1 MWNKIINRFNIQMLA
16 AFLFLT
22 SFLTSNGQQNEKL
35 PVIKKFSE
43 YKQSVKA
50 DSLKKMVELRTIMP
64 IIHYDLRYA
73 TLNNFVH
80 EQMYK
85 DGDVT
90 FLRLPVA
97 RAIAKV
103 ERELNEEGLAL
114 KIWDAYRPHHVTVRM
129 WNLIKDDR
137 YVADP
142 KKGSGHNRGIA
153 VDLTLINKASGA
165 ELDMGTGFDNF
176 SDTAHQKFANLPSV
190 VLQNRQLLKTTMEKY
205 GFTPLETEWWHF
217 SWNHSDFEVLDIE
230 PKKFK
235 KN

>member
-1 MWNKIINRFNIQMLA
+1 M
-16 AFLFLT
+16 
-22 SFLTSNGQQNEKL
+22 
-35 PVIKKFSE
+35 
-43 YKQSVKA
+43 
-50 DSLKKMVELRTIMP
+50 
-64 IIHYDLRYA
+64 
-73 TLNNFVH
+73 
-80 EQMYK
+80 
-85 DGDVT
+85 
-90 FLRLPVA
+90 
-97 RAIAKV
+97 
-103 ERELNEEGLAL
+103 
-114 KIWDAYRPHHVTVRM
+114 TVRM

-176 SDTAHQKFANLPSV
+176 SDTAHQKFPNLPSV